1 MSSPEKPAAA
11 GSDIS
16 DLSQILAVLKQI
28 KGEQVE
34 QRTLLEKV
42 VQRIDALETRVGLGQ
57 PKSPTS
63 KTSPT
68 ACGPS
73 GGGGGGGGGGG
84 SGGSSSSGGSGTA
97 AAKTPLS
104 SSGSSSPKYPPLC
117 AAFAASTFPALVFPT
132 GKYSSRSLSAQLQS
146 TLFAHRLSTA
156 LREDECAREPLDHCQ
171 CTVLPDPEKGFS
183 HFVVASLDPAV
194 LAEAHAVRGAATKS
208 NCGCVA
214 LPLASLPPEL
224 VLTLD
229 HVLHYSTE
237 NKPIVLHATLSPS
250 APMPYSDFVAAY
262 RAWGNFVVCK
272 LRAAGEA
279 HESKNEEEG
288 EAEPMGYLSTFSE
301 ISAPYALA
309 QLTAHAAKVAQNAG
323 GSPGKG

>member
-1 MSSPEKPAAA
+1 MMVN
-11 GSDIS
+11 G
-16 DLSQILAVLKQI
+16 QMLALLKQI
-28 KGEQVE
+28 IAEQVE
-34 QRTLLEKV
+34 QRVLLEKV
-42 VQRIDALETRVGLGQ
+42 GLRIDTLEMRVGLGQ
-57 PKSPTS
+57 GQPKSSSP
-63 KTSPT
+63 KTSST
-68 ACGPS
+68 AQLS
-73 GGGGGGGGGGG
+73 GGCGGGGGGGGG
-84 SGGSSSSGGSGTA
+84 SSSSSSGGSGTA

-104 SSGSSSPKYPPLC
+104 GNGSSSPKNHPLC
-117 AAFAASTFPALVFPT
+117 AAFKASTFPALVFPT

-146 TLFAHRLSTA
+146 TLYVHRLSTP

-171 CTVLPDPEKGFS
+171 CTVLPNPEKGFS

-229 HVLHYSTE
+229 RVLHYSTE

-262 RAWGNFVVCK
+262 RAWANIVVCDF
-272 LRAAGEA
+272 RGAGEA
-279 HESKNEEEG
+279 HESKHEEEG
-288 EAEPMGYLSTFSE
+288 EAEPMGHLSTFSE

-309 QLTAHAAKVAQNAG
+309 KLTEHAVKVAQNAG
-323 GSPGKG
+323 GSQAIRP